1 MKNFLVSIALVF
13 VFLASSCATLGNN
26 PGFVAFGACTTQGLE
41 ASGKTLLN
49 DIQGAFATGNYE
61 AEAVKLIAQFGYAEV
76 QCGIDLYIAEA
87 SAKKSLAPNED
98 TALQNMRAYRAA
110 HPVKG

>member
-1 MKNFLVSIALVF
+1 MKNFLASLVLVLVF
-13 VFLASSCATLGNN
+13 LTSSCATLSGN

-49 DIQGAFATGNYE
+49 DIQTAFATGNYE
-61 AEAVKLIAQFGYAEV
+61 AEAIKLIAQFGYAEV

-87 SAKKSLAPNED
+87 SAKKSLAPNENS
-98 TALQNMRAYRAA
+98 ALQKMRTYRAA